1 MEWDFTHASYR
12 QTICRCISIF
22 RCIRKL
28 GVWAYSGSQWFQLPW
43 TGKVVEQQIA
53 VKELIPV
60 VVAAVVWDKQWKGL
74 DVKCHSDNQAVVAV
88 MQTRTSRDP
97 NIMHLLRCLSFVE
110 ARFEFYLSAE
120 YIPGSQNDL
129 ADDLSRNRLS
139 SFLQKATRVSLKPT
153 AIPQSLRDLLLVE
166 KPDWLSQSWT
176 HLFNNTLREV

>member
-97 NIMHLLRCLSFVE
+97 NIKHLLRCLSFIE
-110 ARFEFYLSAE
+110 AQWFC
-120 YIPGSQNDL
+120 GGQG
-129 ADDLSRNRLS
+129 
-139 SFLQKATRVSLKPT
+139 
-153 AIPQSLRDLLLVE
+153 
-166 KPDWLSQSWT
+166 
-176 HLFNNTLREV
+176 